1 MIKVSLNLIIHVI
14 IKTIQV
20 LRILHFIF
28 NLHVGETVGRWTGTE
43 VTHDY
48 VNQVSSYYM

>member
-1 MIKVSLNLIIHVI
+1 MIIVSLNLIII

-20 LRILHFIF
+20 LRILHVIF